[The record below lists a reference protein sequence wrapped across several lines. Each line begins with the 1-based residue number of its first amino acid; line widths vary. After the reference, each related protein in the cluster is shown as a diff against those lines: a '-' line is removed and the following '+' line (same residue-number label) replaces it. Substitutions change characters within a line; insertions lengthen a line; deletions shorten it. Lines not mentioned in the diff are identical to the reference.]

1 MDRTREKK
9 MPHFRL
15 PLPETDELD
24 IRSAPTAH
32 RALRTVPT
40 QECSSA
46 SRMRNVEASQCHRG
60 TDFSKTERSILLK
73 AEWAADSRC
82 VCVCVCVCVLQ
93 GIREVLFKFP
103 KSFN

>member
-1 MDRTREKK
+1 

-46 SRMRNVEASQCHRG
+46 SRMRNVETSQCHGG
-60 TDFSKTERSILLK
+60 TDFSKTERSIPVK

-82 VCVCVCVCVLQ
+82 VYVCV
-93 GIREVLFKFP
+93 
-103 KSFN
+103 